1 VQRNTVQDNPLNV
14 SKQNGYGGGAS
25 QGIQPNG
32 LHSMTGHRKA
42 DISEGDRSFFA
53 AKQASL
59 ENEIK
64 QLKKQLS
71 DNSEKETETKRRLEG
86 MSESNLKYSVFEKR
100 GNHHRIFIFSYIL
113 YFSDEHKRNELLQ
126 QQLNEL
132 NVSKERVC
140 CFKTGYI
147 LELQCAYH
155 SFTNYL
161 CIFIF
166 LYYYCSH
173 AAPCIFIYA

>member
-71 DNSEKETETKRRLEG
+71 DNSEKETETKRRLE
-86 MSESNLKYSVFEKR
+86 
-100 GNHHRIFIFSYIL
+100 
-113 YFSDEHKRNELLQ
+113 DEHKRNELLQ

>member
-1 VQRNTVQDNPLNV
+1 
-14 SKQNGYGGGAS
+14 
-25 QGIQPNG
+25 
-32 LHSMTGHRKA
+32 
-42 DISEGDRSFFA
+42 
-53 AKQASL
+53 
-59 ENEIK
+59 
-64 QLKKQLS
+64 
-71 DNSEKETETKRRLEG
+71 